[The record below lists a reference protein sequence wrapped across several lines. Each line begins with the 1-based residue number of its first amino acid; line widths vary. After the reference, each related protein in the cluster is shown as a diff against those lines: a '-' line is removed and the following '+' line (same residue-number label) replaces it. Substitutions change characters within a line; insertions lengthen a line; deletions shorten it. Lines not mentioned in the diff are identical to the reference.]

1 MSYNSKNVRAVEE
14 IFQCTSRPKLSE
26 GACQES
32 WESRTG
38 KVMSSKRPPTFKGTF
53 FPVPP
58 LK

>member
-14 IFQCTSRPKLSE
+14 IFQCTSRPKLAE

-38 KVMSSKRPPTFKGTF
+38 KVMSSKRPPTLRELSFQF
-53 FPVPP
+53 HH
-58 LK
+58 